1 VRRSEASQVPRADS
15 RIAAK
20 AALLDYLVG
29 EREQGRLHLGL
40 QVDDPLKLGRLHNG
54 KVVRFDPLQDA
65 AGIDADL
72 SKQGREIGSVA
83 HQPADLDNPGCHR
96 PPQPGTAPRQTA
108 RRVAR
113 LQSWQRPD
121 RSRGQRALWPSA
133 VVAKLPAR

>member
-1 VRRSEASQVPRADS
+1 MPRADS
-15 RIAAK
+15 CIAAK
-20 AALLDYLVG
+20 AALLDHLVG

-40 QVDDPLKLGRLHNG
+40 QVDDPLKLGRLHDG

-83 HQPADLDNPGCHR
+83 HQPADLDNHPVAIG
-96 PPQPGTAPRQTA
+96 PLEPGTAPRQTA